1 MKSRVKRS
9 RERGRSRGFRGSG
22 VRGSK
27 RQQSPEAIEGSGN
40 GLEEWSGIRPAQG
53 LRFTGTTTGVYIPQ
67 EKELYSPRNRVQDYH
82 KEYVG
87 DW

>member
-1 MKSRVKRS
+1 MLRSRVKES
-9 RERGRSRGFRGSG
+9 REEGE
-22 VRGSK
+22 V
-27 RQQSPEAIEGSGN
+27 EGSEVQGSWGRGDDSLQRDQSN

>member
-1 MKSRVKRS
+1 MRSRVKES
-9 RERGRSRGFRGSG
+9 RERVEVEGSEVQGFRDQGDGSLQ
-22 VRGSK
+22 
-27 RQQSPEAIEGSGN
+27 RQWRDQGN

-67 EKELYSPRNRVQDYH
+67 EKELYSSRNRVQDYH

-87 DW
+87 D